1 MGTTSGNGA
10 TSRSHRDDQEEEEE
24 EEEEERRRKERMR
37 QEDRRKKH
45 CRSEEPHISHASR
58 HCSAME
64 LPPKPLVRNAP
75 MSDVLPRPKEVRAA
89 R

>member
-1 MGTTSGNGA
+1 
-10 TSRSHRDDQEEEEE
+10 
-24 EEEEERRRKERMR
+24 MR
-37 QEDRRKKH
+37 QEDRRKKY

-75 MSDVLPRPKEVRAA
+75 MSDKCLEMCCRGQKRCERRGSEQGWARPAA
-89 R
+89 EQGHQ